1 VQHTLGGAVLERK
14 PRSMVLFCTRRLPI
28 AAILLFGGTFTAHAE
43 VGLASTFGSCLFR
56 HVQAFQEIAD
66 TYGGNRAAGTP
77 GYDRSAEY
85 VANQLRNAGYNVR
98 LEEFTFP
105 FFDERSPPLFVAGPT
120 HPSPYTPPSDALRT
134 LRNSG
139 SGEVTARLES
149 IDLNLNED
157 RLLPSTSGCE
167 REDFADFTPGHVALI
182 RRGTCPFQVKVEY
195 AQEAGAVG
203 VIIMNQGTEGQTEA
217 FAGSLA
223 AAAKIP
229 ALGVP
234 TEVGLRLA
242 AAAQEAN
249 GTTVHLKIEAETGTR
264 VTHNVIAE
272 RGTMSG
278 SFVVVGAHLDS
289 VPEGPGMN
297 DNASGSATVLEAALR
312 LAGEPATGGPI
323 RFAFWGA
330 EERGLLGSRH
340 HLSAL
345 PEEERRRIALY
356 INLDMVGSPNFGRF
370 IQYTSENSSG
380 LVARTVASLNHSFAQ
395 HSLPVEERTG
405 RSRGFGS
412 DDASFANKGIPTISL
427 FTGAGGVKS
436 EAQAQQFGGTAGQPF
451 DLCYHKACDT
461 VANISEQ
468 GLKQMTDALTNALN
482 ELASY

>member
-1 VQHTLGGAVLERK
+1 
-14 PRSMVLFCTRRLPI
+14 MVLSCTRQLPI
-28 AAILLFGGTFTAHAE
+28 AAIFLFGGTFTAHAE
-43 VGLASTFGSCLFR
+43 VGLAPIFGSGPFR
-56 HVQAFQEIAD
+56 HVQALQKIAD
-66 TYGGNRAAGTP
+66 AYGGNRAAGTP

-85 VANQLRNAGYNVR
+85 VANQLRIAGYKVR

-105 FFDERSPPLFVAGPT
+105 FFDERSPPLLVSGST
-120 HPSPYTPPSDALRT
+120 HRSPYTPPLYALRT

-139 SGEVTARLES
+139 SGEVTAHLQGV
-149 IDLNLNED
+149 DLNLSKNP
-157 RLLPSTSGCE
+157 LPLSTSGCE
-167 REDFADFTPGHVALI
+167 REDFVGFVPGHVALI

-195 AQEAGAVG
+195 AQEAGAAG
-203 VIIMNQGTEGQTEA
+203 VIIMNQGTEGQTGG

-229 ALGVP
+229 VLGVP

-264 VTHNVIAE
+264 STHNVIAE
-272 RGTMSG
+272 RDTMSG
-278 SFVVVGAHLDS
+278 SFVVLGAHLDS

-297 DNASGSATVLEAALR
+297 DNASGSAAVLEAALR
-312 LAGEPATGGPI
+312 LAGEPATGIPI

-330 EERGLLGSRH
+330 EERGLFGSRH
-340 HLSAL
+340 HLSVL
-345 PEEERRRIALY
+345 PEEERQRITLY

-370 IQYTSENSSG
+370 IQHTSENSSE
-380 LVARTVASLNHSFAQ
+380 LVARTVASLNQALAQ
-395 HSLPVEERTG
+395 HSLPVEERTR

-427 FTGAGGVKS
+427 FTGAGGAKN

-451 DLCYHKACDT
+451 DSCYHKACDT

-468 GLKQMTDALTNALN
+468 VLKQITDALTNALN
-482 ELASY
+482 EIASH